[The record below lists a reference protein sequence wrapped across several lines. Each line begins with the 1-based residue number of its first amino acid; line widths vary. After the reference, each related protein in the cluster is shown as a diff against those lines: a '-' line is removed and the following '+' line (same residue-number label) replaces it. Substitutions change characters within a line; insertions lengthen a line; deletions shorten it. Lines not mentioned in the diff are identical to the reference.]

1 MRKILAAGI
10 LLLMITPAGC
20 SSRLG
25 SAGAGAV
32 GGAAA
37 GAGGYEYHMSKEKNR
52 VESDY
57 RAGRID
63 RREYEIRMDQIN
75 RDSVFR

>member
-1 MRKILAAGI
+1 MRRILAAGV
-10 LLLMITPAGC
+10 LLLMIAPAGC

-37 GAGGYEYHMSKEKNR
+37 GAGGYEYHMSKQKER
-52 VESDY
+52 VEADH

-63 RREYEIRMDQIN
+63 RREYDIRMDQIQ

>member
-1 MRKILAAGI
+1 MRKILATGA
-10 LLLMITPAGC
+10 LLLLIVPAGC

-37 GAGGYEYHMSKEKNR
+37 GAGGYEYHISKERDR
-52 VESDY
+52 VEADY

-63 RREYEIRMDQIN
+63 QREYEIRMDQIR